1 MSSAPLQHL
10 DVLLDLHLPLSQGTP
25 AYTPTKAST
34 CTASMAT
41 HSQKRLLYI
50 EDNAIN
56 TLVVEEL
63 LSRRP
68 ALSLSCEE
76 DGARGLQSAQ
86 AQPPELILLDMHLPD
101 CDGYEVLKQLRADP
115 RTAHI
120 PCIALSANAMDEDH
134 RRALEAGFLA
144 YWTKPID
151 FKAFLDGLDAFF
163 APSLQASTQDFSPP
177 R

>member
-1 MSSAPLQHL
+1 MA
-10 DVLLDLHLPLSQGTP
+10 
-25 AYTPTKAST
+25 TPT
-34 CTASMAT
+34 
-41 HSQKRLLYI
+41 QRRLLYI

-86 AQPPELILLDMHLPD
+86 TQPPELILLDMHLPD

-120 PCIALSANAMDEDH
+120 PCIALSATAKEEDH
-134 RRALEAGFLA
+134 RRALAAGFLA

-163 APSLQASTQDFSPP
+163 APSLQASAQSLSEP